1 MAEMQ
6 PWERIVE
13 RNRASETLQRNA
25 YRPQGEGLALYED
38 AGQLD
43 KVQQRIA
50 ELEERDARIEQR
62 LVELEARLLQ
72 DETNA
77 AWHGF
82 AGFAERLAA
91 LESRMNEA
99 DEGAAKLQELAIA
112 RANR

>member
-1 MAEMQ
+1 MPSSRTFE
-6 PWERIVE
+6 
-13 RNRASETLQRNA
+13 SL
-25 YRPQGEGLALYED
+25 
-38 AGQLD
+38 
-43 KVQQRIA
+43 
-50 ELEERDARIEQR
+50 DARDDDPNE
-62 LVELEARLLQ
+62 EARLLQ